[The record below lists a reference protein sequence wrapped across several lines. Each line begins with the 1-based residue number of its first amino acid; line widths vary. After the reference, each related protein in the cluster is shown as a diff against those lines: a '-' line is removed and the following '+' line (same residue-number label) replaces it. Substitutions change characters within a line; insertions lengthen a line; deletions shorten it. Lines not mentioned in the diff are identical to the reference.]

1 MVQGDQT
8 GIETG
13 IEKGREMSN
22 ADMIIEILEEE
33 GTEFLAGFPNNR
45 LFNSAAAHDIRP
57 IIARTERVAIN
68 MADAYTR
75 MNNGQKIGVVAVQD
89 GPGIEASFPAV
100 AQAYGDNTP
109 ILMLPGAHAPAMQD
123 YDPQFISSRSFRDI
137 TKFASLINDAN
148 TIPRKFEMA
157 FSALKNGKPGPVLL
171 ETAAHLLWGQFKGE
185 EKPAYTSPGRHR
197 SMADPADVKAILDAL
212 MSAERPMII
221 AGHGVLYGQAWEEL
235 RAFAEF
241 MQLPVTTSLLGK
253 SSFPEGHELS
263 LGTAGRTITK
273 AAGHFANEA
282 DFILGIGTSFTI
294 NDFTARM
301 PQDAVLG
308 QITNAPSDI
317 GKCRAVQCAAVG
329 DARLVLGQLMAAATE
344 ALGSQGRP
352 RNEDQIAEIATLKKE
367 FFDEWSDRL
376 LCDDEGAISPYRVI
390 HEMNNL
396 FDKSK
401 SVVTHDAGNPRDQ
414 IVPFYQVETPRGYL
428 GWGKS
433 THLGSS
439 LGMALGAKLAR
450 PDWLAVNFI
459 GDAGFGQTAND
470 FETAVRSNLPIL
482 TVLVNNGVM
491 GGYGA
496 YMPDAVEKYQSST
509 LGGDYTAMAQA
520 MGGYAER
527 VEQASDVAAALTRG
541 IKQTE
546 AGKPALLEFITKEEP
561 VLAMA
566 NKWGM

>member
-1 MVQGDQT
+1 
-8 GIETG
+8 
-13 IEKGREMSN
+13 MSN
-22 ADMIIEILEEE
+22 ADMIIEILQEE
-33 GTEFLAGFPNNR
+33 GTEYLAGFPNNR
-45 LFNSAAAHDIRP
+45 LFNSAASHDIKP
-57 IIARTERVAIN
+57 LIARTERVAIN

-75 MNNGQKIGVVAVQD
+75 MNNGRKIGVVAVQD
-89 GPGIEASFPAV
+89 GPGVEASFPAV

-109 ILMLPGAHAPAMQD
+109 LLMLPGAHAPAMQD
-123 YDPQFISSRSFRDI
+123 YDPQFIASRSFRDI

-157 FSALKNGKPGPVLL
+157 FAALKNGKPGPVLL
-171 ETAAHLLWGQFKGE
+171 ETAANLLWGQFKGE
-185 EKPAYTSPGRHR
+185 AKPTYTSPARHR
-197 SMADPADVKAILDAL
+197 SMADPDDVRSILDAL
-212 MSAERPMII
+212 MSAKRPMII
-221 AGHGVLYGQAWEEL
+221 AGHGVLYAEAWEEL
-235 RAFAEF
+235 RTLAEF
-241 MQLPVTTSLLGK
+241 LQLPVTTSLLGK
-253 SSFPEGHELS
+253 SAFPESHELS

-282 DFILGIGTSFTI
+282 DFILGVGTSFTI

-301 PQDAVLG
+301 PKDAVLG

-317 GKCRAVQCAAVG
+317 GKCRPVKCAAVG
-329 DARLVLGQLMAAATE
+329 DAKLVLGQLLNLAREVVGDA
-344 ALGSQGRP
+344 GRP
-352 RNEDQIAEIATLKKE
+352 KNEEQAEEIAALKKG
-367 FFDEWSDRL
+367 FFDEWSERL
-376 LCDDEGAISPYRVI
+376 LCEDQGAISPYRVI
-390 HEMNNL
+390 HEMNTL

-401 SVVTHDAGNPRDQ
+401 TVVTHDAGNPRDQ
-414 IVPFYQVETPRGYL
+414 IVPFYSVETPRGYL

-439 LGMALGAKLAR
+439 LGMALGAKLAK

-470 FETAVRSNLPIL
+470 FESAVRLELPIM

-496 YMPDAVEKYQSST
+496 YMPDAVEKYQASSM
-509 LGGDYTAMAQA
+509 GGDYTAMAQA

-527 VEQASDVAAALTRG
+527 IESASEVRDALTRG
-541 IKQTE
+541 IQQTE
-546 AGKPALLEFITKEEP
+546 AGKPVLLEFITKEEP
-561 VLAMA
+561 VLATA

>member
-1 MVQGDQT
+1 
-8 GIETG
+8 
-13 IEKGREMSN
+13 MSN
-22 ADMIIEILEEE
+22 ADIIIEILQQE
-33 GTEFLAGFPNNR
+33 GVEYLAGFPNNR
-45 LFNSAAAHDIRP
+45 LFNSAASHGVRP
-57 IIARTERVAIN
+57 IIGRTERVVIN

-75 MNNGQKIGVVAVQD
+75 MNNGKKIGAVAVQD
-89 GPGIEASFPAV
+89 GPGIEASFSAV

-123 YDPQFISSRSFRDI
+123 YDPQFMSSRSFRDI
-137 TKFASLINDAN
+137 TKMTGLIND
-148 TIPRKFEMA
+148 PRSIVRKMEMA
-157 FSALKNGKPGPVLL
+157 FSALKNGKTGPVLL
-171 ETAAHLLWGQFKGE
+171 ETAAPILWGQWEG
-185 EKPAYTSPGRHR
+185 EKPVYTSPRRHK
-197 SMADPADVKAILDAL
+197 SMADEADVNEILQTLLDAK
-212 MSAERPMII
+212 RPVLI
-221 AGHGVLYGQAWEEL
+221 AGHGVLYAEAWEEL
-235 RAFAEF
+235 KTFAEL
-241 MQLPVTTSLLGK
+241 MQIPVTTSLLGK
-253 SSFPEGHELS
+253 SSFPEDHELS
-263 LGTAGRTITK
+263 LGVSGRTITK

-301 PQDAVLG
+301 PKDAVLG
-308 QITNAPSDI
+308 QITNAPADLA
-317 GKCRAVQCAAVG
+317 KCRNLVCGALG
-329 DARLVLGQLMAAATE
+329 DAKLVLNQLIAAAR
-344 ALGSQGRP
+344 AKLGDNGRD
-352 RNEDQIAEIATLKKE
+352 RAADTIAEIAQLRQE

-390 HEMNNL
+390 HEMNTL
-396 FDKSK
+396 FDKTK

-414 IVPFYQVETPRGYL
+414 IVPFYDAITPRGYL

-439 LGMALGAKLAR
+439 LGMALGGKLAR
-450 PDWLAVNFI
+450 PDWLSVNFI

-470 FETAVRSNLPIL
+470 FETAVRSDLPIM

-496 YMPDAVEKYQSST
+496 YMPDAVEKYKSSS

-527 VEQASDVAAALTRG
+527 IEKASDVRDALTRG
-541 IKQTE
+541 IQQTE
-546 AGKPALLEFITKEEP
+546 AGNPVLLEFMTKEEP

-566 NKWGM
+566 SKWGM